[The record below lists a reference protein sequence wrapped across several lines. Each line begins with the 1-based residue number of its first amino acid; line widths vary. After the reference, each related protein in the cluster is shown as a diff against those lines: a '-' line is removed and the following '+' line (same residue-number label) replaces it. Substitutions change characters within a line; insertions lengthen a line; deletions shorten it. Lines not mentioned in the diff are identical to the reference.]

1 VVSIPPGGLYPV
13 GAAGLRQD
21 GADFLEDSWCSVAL
35 LLRSVTMD
43 PVTAAIVV
51 ILILVAIGTVADGL
65 LRLRKWLN
73 KPPSVPD
80 LPPPLDD
87 ESD

>member
-1 VVSIPPGGLYPV
+1 MLYPTSARTILI
-13 GAAGLRQD
+13 AAGRPP
-21 GADFLEDSWCSVAL
+21 
-35 LLRSVTMD
+35 VTMEG
-43 PVTAAIVV
+43 VTAAIVV

-73 KPPSVPD
+73 KSPSGHD

-87 ESD
+87 GSE

>member
-1 VVSIPPGGLYPV
+1 M
-13 GAAGLRQD
+13 D
-21 GADFLEDSWCSVAL
+21 G
-35 LLRSVTMD
+35 
-43 PVTAAIVV
+43 VTAAIVV

-73 KPPSVPD
+73 KSPSGQD

-87 ESD
+87 GSE

>member
-1 VVSIPPGGLYPV
+1 
-13 GAAGLRQD
+13 
-21 GADFLEDSWCSVAL
+21 
-35 LLRSVTMD
+35 MD

-65 LRLRKWLN
+65 LRLRKWLQ

-80 LPPPLDD
+80 LPPSLDD